1 MEIQVRDGRR
11 LVRATFAPP
20 GVFSLSSSLS
30 SEKPARPRV
39 GFSFAEPTRLPQRHL
54 PARTIRLIYVMSK
67 HGMKWGSMASKCA
80 GRGVPFGYD
89 PQRDRFVWLSSVPL
103 DRYGE
108 RCGLVCPSCGGKL
121 QAVRTATNTPHPY
134 YKCFRHSSLSS
145 CGGGFESQLHRAV
158 KSLLA
163 DSVGREFRLPMVS
176 LADAAP
182 HASRISDSGRW
193 VHDWRQTFEQD
204 DRCVYPEIWVPYS
217 ARKSTIEAV
226 EVEMPQ
232 ENGLRP
238 DVVLTLKDSLGNL
251 GRVAVEIRVEHPKSL
266 EDAVKFSEIGLDVIE
281 LNFGG
286 IDLTSEDCESLLQ
299 RTVFGDLSPRCQRDM
314 RREWLWTAR
323 AVSAL
328 ENYHPYV
335 DTSRSDFSG
344 KERAQFPYIGRH
356 AHVAVA
362 KGAGEETWNDLTK
375 LCAIVDKIDREADS
389 EAEELELD
397 SFGTIETDSEL
408 PDMADE
414 WEGQAN
420 QPDEAVADG
429 YDGSISGGSK
439 GEADKKRWWQ
449 RNPLSRFLSRFK

>member
-1 MEIQVRDGRR
+1 M
-11 LVRATFAPP
+11 
-20 GVFSLSSSLS
+20 
-30 SEKPARPRV
+30 
-39 GFSFAEPTRLPQRHL
+39 
-54 PARTIRLIYVMSK
+54 
-67 HGMKWGSMASKCA
+67 
-80 GRGVPFGYD
+80 PFGYD
-89 PQRDRFVWLSSVPL
+89 PKRDRFVWLSSVPL

-163 DSVGREFRLPMVS
+163 DAVGREFRLPMVS

-217 ARKSTIEAV
+217 ARKCTIEAI
-226 EVEMPQ
+226 ELETTQ

-238 DVVLTLKDSLGNL
+238 DVVLALKDSRGDLS
-251 GRVAVEIRVEHPKSL
+251 RVAVEIRVTHPKAL
-266 EDAVKFSEIGLDVIE
+266 EDAVKFSEIGLDVVEI
-281 LNFGG
+281 NFGG

-299 RTVFGDLSPRCQRDM
+299 RTVFGDLSPKCQRDK

-328 ENYHPYV
+328 DNYHPYV
-335 DTSRSDFSG
+335 DASQSCFSG
-344 KERAQFPYIGRH
+344 KERAQFPYIGKH

-362 KGAGEETWNDLTK
+362 KGSGEETWNDLTK
-375 LCAIVDKIDREADS
+375 LCDVVDKIDREADS
-389 EAEELELD
+389 EAEEAELD
-397 SFGTIETDSEL
+397 SFETIESDPEL
-408 PDMADE
+408 SDMDDWQEDQSA
-414 WEGQAN
+414 
-420 QPDEAVADG
+420 QPDETAADG
-429 YDGSISGGSK
+429 SDGSFFGKSK
-439 GEADKKRWWQ
+439 GKADKKRWWQRQ

>member
-1 MEIQVRDGRR
+1 
-11 LVRATFAPP
+11 
-20 GVFSLSSSLS
+20 
-30 SEKPARPRV
+30 
-39 GFSFAEPTRLPQRHL
+39 
-54 PARTIRLIYVMSK
+54 
-67 HGMKWGSMASKCA
+67 MASKCA

-103 DRYGE
+103 DRFGE
-108 RCGLVCPSCGGKL
+108 RCGLVCPSCGSKL

-145 CGGGFESQLHRAV
+145 CSGKFESQLHRAV

-193 VHDWRQTFEQD
+193 SSGWRQTFEQD

-217 ARKSTIEAV
+217 ARKCTIEAV
-226 EVEMPQ
+226 ELETTQ

-238 DVVLTLKDSLGNL
+238 DVVLALKDSRGDLS
-251 GRVAVEIRVEHPKSL
+251 RVAVEIRVTHPKAL
-266 EDAVKFSEIGLDVIE
+266 EDAVKFSEIGLDVVEI
-281 LNFGG
+281 NFGG

-299 RTVFGDLSPRCQRDM
+299 RTVFGDLSPKCRRDT

-328 ENYHPYV
+328 ENHHPYV
-335 DTSRSDFSG
+335 DASRLHFSG
-344 KERAQFPYIGRH
+344 KERAQFPYIGKH

-362 KGAGEETWNDLTK
+362 KGSGEETWNDLTK
-375 LCAIVDKIDREADS
+375 LCDVVDKIDREADA
-389 EAEELELD
+389 EAEEAELD
-397 SFGTIETDSEL
+397 SFGTIETDPEL
-408 PDMADE
+408 SDMDDWQE
-414 WEGQAN
+414 DQAVK
-420 QPDEAVADG
+420 PDETAADG
-429 YDGSISGGSK
+429 PDGSIFGKSK
-439 GEADKKRWWQ
+439 GKGNKKRWLQ
-449 RNPLSRFLSRFK
+449 RNPLRRFLSRFK

>member
-1 MEIQVRDGRR
+1 M
-11 LVRATFAPP
+11 
-20 GVFSLSSSLS
+20 
-30 SEKPARPRV
+30 
-39 GFSFAEPTRLPQRHL
+39 
-54 PARTIRLIYVMSK
+54 
-67 HGMKWGSMASKCA
+67 
-80 GRGVPFGYD
+80 PFGCD
-89 PQRDRFVWLSSVPL
+89 PQTDRFVWLSSVPL

-193 VHDWRQTFEQD
+193 SRDWRQTFEQD
-204 DRCVYPEIWVPYS
+204 GRCVYPEIWVPYT
-217 ARKSTIEAV
+217 ARKCTIEAV
-226 EVEMPQ
+226 ELEVAQ
-232 ENGLRP
+232 VNGLRP
-238 DVVLTLKDSLGNL
+238 DVILTLKDSCGNL
-251 GRVAVEIRVEHPKSL
+251 SRVAVEIRVKHQKSL
-266 EDAVKFSEIGLDVIE
+266 EDVVKFSEIGLDVIE
-281 LNFGG
+281 IYLDG

-299 RTVFGDLSPRCQRDM
+299 RTVFGDLSPKCRRDM

-328 ENYHPYV
+328 DNYHPYI
-335 DTSRSDFSG
+335 DQSGFS
-344 KERAQFPYIGRH
+344 KSETARFPYIGRN

-362 KGAGEETWNDLTK
+362 KGSGEETWNDLTK

-389 EAEELELD
+389 EAEGSELD
-397 SFGTIETDSEL
+397 YFGTIETDAESS
-408 PDMADE
+408 DMAD
-414 WEGQAN
+414 GQEDQAI
-420 QPDEAVADG
+420 QSDESAATEPDD
-429 YDGSISGGSK
+429 SIPDRPK
-439 GEADKKRWWQ
+439 GKADKKRWWQ
-449 RNPLSRFLSRFK
+449 RKPLSRFLSRFK

>member
-1 MEIQVRDGRR
+1 
-11 LVRATFAPP
+11 
-20 GVFSLSSSLS
+20 
-30 SEKPARPRV
+30 
-39 GFSFAEPTRLPQRHL
+39 
-54 PARTIRLIYVMSK
+54 
-67 HGMKWGSMASKCA
+67 MASKCA

-89 PQRDRFVWLSSVPL
+89 PQRDRFVWLCSVPL

-121 QAVRTATNTPHPY
+121 QAVRTATSTPHPY

-158 KSLLA
+158 KYLLA

-193 VHDWRQTFEQD
+193 SRDWRHTFEQD

-217 ARKSTIEAV
+217 ARKCTIEAV
-226 EVEMPQ
+226 ELETTQ
-232 ENGLRP
+232 ANGLRP
-238 DVVLTLKDSLGNL
+238 DVVLTLKDSCGELS
-251 GRVAVEIRVEHPKSL
+251 RVAVEIRVKHQKSL

-281 LNFGG
+281 IYLDG

-299 RTVFGDLSPRCQRDM
+299 RTVFGDLSPKCRRDK

-328 ENYHPYV
+328 DNYHPYV
-335 DTSRSDFSG
+335 DASQSCFSG
-344 KERAQFPYIGRH
+344 KERAQFPYIGKH

-362 KGAGEETWNDLTK
+362 KGSGEETWNDLTK
-375 LCAIVDKIDREADS
+375 LCDVVDKIDREADS
-389 EAEELELD
+389 EAEEAELD
-397 SFGTIETDSEL
+397 SFGTIESDSEL
-408 PDMADE
+408 SDMDDWQEDQAVQSDE
-414 WEGQAN
+414 IA
-420 QPDEAVADG
+420 ADG
-429 YDGSISGGSK
+429 SDGSTFGKSK
-439 GEADKKRWWQ
+439 GKANKKRWWQ

>member
-1 MEIQVRDGRR
+1 
-11 LVRATFAPP
+11 
-20 GVFSLSSSLS
+20 
-30 SEKPARPRV
+30 
-39 GFSFAEPTRLPQRHL
+39 
-54 PARTIRLIYVMSK
+54 
-67 HGMKWGSMASKCA
+67 MASKCA

-89 PQRDRFVWLSSVPL
+89 PQKDRFVWLSSVPL
-103 DRYGE
+103 ERFGE

-121 QAVRTATNTPHPY
+121 QAVRASRNSSQQY
-134 YKCFRHSSLSS
+134 FRCFRHSSLSS

-158 KSLLA
+158 KYLLA

-193 VHDWRQTFEQD
+193 SYGWRQPFEQD
-204 DRCVYPEIWVPYS
+204 ERCIYPEIWVPYS
-217 ARKSTIEAV
+217 ARKCTIEAV
-226 EVEMPQ
+226 ELEAAQ

-238 DVVLTLKDSLGNL
+238 DVVLKLKDSRGDPSK
-251 GRVAVEIRVEHPKSL
+251 VAVEIRVKHQKSL
-266 EDAVKFSEIGLDVIE
+266 EDAVRFSEIGLDVIE
-281 LNFGG
+281 IYLDD

-299 RTVFGDLSPRCQRDM
+299 RTVFGDLSPKCQRDK

-328 ENYHPYV
+328 DNYHPYI
-335 DTSRSDFSG
+335 DQSGFS
-344 KERAQFPYIGRH
+344 KSETARFPYVGRH

-362 KGAGEETWNDLTK
+362 KGSGEETWNDLTK

-389 EAEELELD
+389 ETEELELD

-414 WEGQAN
+414 WEGLAN

-429 YDGSISGGSK
+429 YDGSISCGSK
-439 GEADKKRWWQ
+439 GKADKKRWWQ

>member
-1 MEIQVRDGRR
+1 M
-11 LVRATFAPP
+11 
-20 GVFSLSSSLS
+20 
-30 SEKPARPRV
+30 
-39 GFSFAEPTRLPQRHL
+39 
-54 PARTIRLIYVMSK
+54 
-67 HGMKWGSMASKCA
+67 
-80 GRGVPFGYD
+80 PFGYD

-121 QAVRTATNTPHPY
+121 QDGQTATNTPHPY

-145 CGGGFESQLHRAV
+145 CSGKFESQLHRAV

-193 VHDWRQTFEQD
+193 SSGWRQTFEQD

-217 ARKSTIEAV
+217 ARKCTIEAI
-226 EVEMPQ
+226 ELETTQ

-238 DVVLTLKDSLGNL
+238 DVVLALKDSRGDLS
-251 GRVAVEIRVEHPKSL
+251 RVAVEIRVTHPKAL
-266 EDAVKFSEIGLDVIE
+266 EDAVKFSEIGLDVVEI
-281 LNFGG
+281 NFGG

-299 RTVFGDLSPRCQRDM
+299 RTVFGDLSPKCQRDK

-328 ENYHPYV
+328 DNYHPYV
-335 DTSRSDFSG
+335 DASQSCFSG
-344 KERAQFPYIGRH
+344 KERAQFPYIGKH

-362 KGAGEETWNDLTK
+362 KGSGEETWNDLTK
-375 LCAIVDKIDREADS
+375 LCDVVDKIDREADS
-389 EAEELELD
+389 EAEEAELD
-397 SFGTIETDSEL
+397 SFETIESDPEL
-408 PDMADE
+408 SDMDDWQEDQSA
-414 WEGQAN
+414 
-420 QPDEAVADG
+420 QPDETAADG
-429 YDGSISGGSK
+429 SDGSFFGKSK
-439 GEADKKRWWQ
+439 GKADKKRWWQ

>member
-1 MEIQVRDGRR
+1 M
-11 LVRATFAPP
+11 
-20 GVFSLSSSLS
+20 
-30 SEKPARPRV
+30 
-39 GFSFAEPTRLPQRHL
+39 
-54 PARTIRLIYVMSK
+54 
-67 HGMKWGSMASKCA
+67 
-80 GRGVPFGYD
+80 PFGYD
-89 PQRDRFVWLSSVPL
+89 PQGDRFVWLSSVPL

-145 CGGGFESQLHRAV
+145 CSGGFESQLHRAV

-163 DSVGREFRLPMVS
+163 ESVGREFRLPMVS

-193 VHDWRQTFEQD
+193 SCGWRQPFEQD
-204 DRCVYPEIWVPYS
+204 DRCIYPEIWAPYS
-217 ARKSTIEAV
+217 AKKCTIEAV
-226 EVEMPQ
+226 ELETTQ

-238 DVVLTLKDSLGNL
+238 DVILTLKDSRGDFS
-251 GRVAVEIRVEHPKSL
+251 RVAVEIRVEHPKSL

-335 DTSRSDFSG
+335 DTSRPHFSG
-344 KERAQFPYIGRH
+344 KERAQFPYIGKH

-362 KGAGEETWNDLTK
+362 KGSGEETWYNLTK
-375 LCAIVDKIDREADS
+375 LCDIVDKIDREADA
-389 EAEELELD
+389 EAEEAELD
-397 SFGTIETDSEL
+397 SFGTIETDPEL
-408 PDMADE
+408 SDMAD
-414 WEGQAN
+414 GQEDQAV
-420 QPDEAVADG
+420 QPDENGANG
-429 YDGSISGGSK
+429 SDGSISGKSQ
-439 GEADKKRWWQ
+439 GEANKKRWWQ
-449 RNPLSRFLSRFK
+449 RNPLGRFLSRFK

>member
-1 MEIQVRDGRR
+1 
-11 LVRATFAPP
+11 
-20 GVFSLSSSLS
+20 
-30 SEKPARPRV
+30 
-39 GFSFAEPTRLPQRHL
+39 
-54 PARTIRLIYVMSK
+54 
-67 HGMKWGSMASKCA
+67 MASKCA

-103 DRYGE
+103 ERYGE

-121 QAVRTATNTPHPY
+121 QAVRTAKNSPHPY
-134 YKCFRHSSLSS
+134 YKCFSDSSLSW
-145 CGGGFESQLHRAV
+145 CAGWFESQLHRAV

-217 ARKSTIEAV
+217 ARKCTIEAV
-226 EVEMPQ
+226 ELETTQ

-238 DVVLTLKDSLGNL
+238 DAVLTLKDSHGNL

-281 LNFGG
+281 INFGG

-299 RTVFGDLSPRCQRDM
+299 RTVFGDLSPRCQRDR
-314 RREWLWTAR
+314 RREWLWTTR

-328 ENYHPYV
+328 GNYHPYV
-335 DTSRSDFSG
+335 DASQSHFSG
-344 KERAQFPYIGRH
+344 KERAQFPYIGKH

-362 KGAGEETWNDLTK
+362 KGSGEETWNDLTK
-375 LCAIVDKIDREADS
+375 LCDIVDKIDREADF
-389 EAEELELD
+389 EAEEAELD
-397 SFGTIETDSEL
+397 SFGTIETDPKLS
-408 PDMADE
+408 DMDDWQE
-414 WEGQAN
+414 DQAA
-420 QPDEAVADG
+420 QPDETAADG
-429 YDGSISGGSK
+429 SGGSFFDKSK
-439 GEADKKRWWQ
+439 GKADKKRWWQ
-449 RNPLSRFLSRFK
+449 RNPLRRFLSRFK

>member
-1 MEIQVRDGRR
+1 
-11 LVRATFAPP
+11 
-20 GVFSLSSSLS
+20 
-30 SEKPARPRV
+30 
-39 GFSFAEPTRLPQRHL
+39 
-54 PARTIRLIYVMSK
+54 
-67 HGMKWGSMASKCA
+67 MASRCKGLA
-80 GRGVPFGYD
+80 VPFGYN
-89 PQRDRFVWLSSVPL
+89 PQTDRFVWLNSIPL

-121 QAVRTATNTPHPY
+121 QAVRTATNTLHPY
-134 YKCFRHSSLSS
+134 YKCFRHSLLSS
-145 CGGGFESQLHRAV
+145 CSGKFESQLHRAV

-217 ARKSTIEAV
+217 ARKCTIEAV
-226 EVEMPQ
+226 ELETTQ

-238 DVVLTLKDSLGNL
+238 DAVLTLKDSHGNL

-281 LNFGG
+281 INFGG

-299 RTVFGDLSPRCQRDM
+299 RTVFGDLSPRCQRDR
-314 RREWLWTAR
+314 RREWLWTTR

-328 ENYHPYV
+328 GNYHPYV
-335 DTSRSDFSG
+335 DASQSHFSG
-344 KERAQFPYIGRH
+344 KERAQFPYIGKH

-362 KGAGEETWNDLTK
+362 KGSGEETWNDLTK
-375 LCAIVDKIDREADS
+375 LCDIVDKIDREADF
-389 EAEELELD
+389 EAEEAELD
-397 SFGTIETDSEL
+397 SFGTIETDPKLS
-408 PDMADE
+408 DMDD
-414 WEGQAN
+414 WQKDQAA
-420 QPDEAVADG
+420 QPDETAADG
-429 YDGSISGGSK
+429 SGGSFFDKSK
-439 GEADKKRWWQ
+439 GKADKKRWWQ
-449 RNPLSRFLSRFK
+449 RNPLRRFLSRFK

>member
-1 MEIQVRDGRR
+1 
-11 LVRATFAPP
+11 
-20 GVFSLSSSLS
+20 
-30 SEKPARPRV
+30 
-39 GFSFAEPTRLPQRHL
+39 
-54 PARTIRLIYVMSK
+54 
-67 HGMKWGSMASKCA
+67 MASKCA

-103 DRYGE
+103 DRFGE

-145 CGGGFESQLHRAV
+145 CSGGFESQLHRAV

-176 LADAAP
+176 LADAGP

-193 VHDWRQTFEQD
+193 SSGWRQTFEQD
-204 DRCVYPEIWVPYS
+204 DRCVYPEIWVPYT
-217 ARKSTIEAV
+217 ARKCTIEAV
-226 EVEMPQ
+226 ELETAQ
-232 ENGLRP
+232 ANGLRP
-238 DVVLTLKDSLGNL
+238 DVVLTLKDSRSDLS
-251 GRVAVEIRVEHPKSL
+251 RVAVEIRVKHQKSL

-281 LNFGG
+281 IYLDG

-299 RTVFGDLSPRCQRDM
+299 RTVFGDLSPKCRRDT

-328 ENYHPYV
+328 DNYHPYV
-335 DTSRSDFSG
+335 DASQSYFSG
-344 KERAQFPYIGRH
+344 KERAQFPYIGKH

-362 KGAGEETWNDLTK
+362 KGSGEETWNDLTK
-375 LCAIVDKIDREADS
+375 LCDVVDKIDREADS
-389 EAEELELD
+389 DAEEAELD
-397 SFGTIETDSEL
+397 SFGTIETDPEL
-408 PDMADE
+408 SDITD
-414 WEGQAN
+414 GQEDQAV
-420 QPDEAVADG
+420 QPDGIAVDES
-429 YDGSISGGSK
+429 DGSISGKSK
-439 GEADKKRWWQ
+439 GKANKKRWWQ

>member
-1 MEIQVRDGRR
+1 M
-11 LVRATFAPP
+11 
-20 GVFSLSSSLS
+20 
-30 SEKPARPRV
+30 
-39 GFSFAEPTRLPQRHL
+39 
-54 PARTIRLIYVMSK
+54 
-67 HGMKWGSMASKCA
+67 
-80 GRGVPFGYD
+80 PFGYD
-89 PQRDRFVWLSSVPL
+89 PKRDRFVWLSSVPL

-108 RCGLVCPSCGGKL
+108 RCGLDCPSCGGKL

-217 ARKSTIEAV
+217 ARKCTIEAI
-226 EVEMPQ
+226 ELETTQ

-238 DVVLTLKDSLGNL
+238 DVVLALKDSRGDLS
-251 GRVAVEIRVEHPKSL
+251 RVAVEIRVTHPKAL
-266 EDAVKFSEIGLDVIE
+266 EDAVKFSEIGLDVVEI
-281 LNFGG
+281 NFGG

-299 RTVFGDLSPRCQRDM
+299 RTVFGDLSPKCQRDK

-328 ENYHPYV
+328 DNYHPYV
-335 DTSRSDFSG
+335 DASQSCFSG
-344 KERAQFPYIGRH
+344 KERAQFPYIGKH

-362 KGAGEETWNDLTK
+362 KGSGEETWNDLTK
-375 LCAIVDKIDREADS
+375 LCDVVDKIDREADS
-389 EAEELELD
+389 EAEEAELD
-397 SFGTIETDSEL
+397 SFETIESDPEL
-408 PDMADE
+408 SDMDDWQEDQSA
-414 WEGQAN
+414 
-420 QPDEAVADG
+420 QPDETAADG
-429 YDGSISGGSK
+429 SDGSFFGKSK
-439 GEADKKRWWQ
+439 GKADKKRWWQRQ